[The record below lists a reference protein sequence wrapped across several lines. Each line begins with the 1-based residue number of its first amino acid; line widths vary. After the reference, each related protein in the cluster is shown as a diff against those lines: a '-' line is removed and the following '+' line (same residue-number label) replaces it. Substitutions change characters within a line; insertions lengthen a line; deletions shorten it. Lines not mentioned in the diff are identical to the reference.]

1 MAQTLEYNSSISQVS
16 AVTIPVFDEDMD
28 IIQKLDDEPN
38 DVGGLTANQ
47 LKAEF
52 DAAGKR
58 TQDYINNE
66 LIPVLISGALT
77 EEARANAEAER
88 VVNEQERVSN
98 EEARVAKETSRTTAE
113 ANRVLAENERVA
125 AEQNRVIA
133 EIARASAE
141 QARVD
146 STNGIVAQA
155 TAQANAAKTSADNA
169 KASETAVANNASA
182 ARNSADAAATS
193 ASAAASSSS
202 SASSSASA
210 AKAAQAAAEKA
221 RDEATGAV
229 GGDFATKP
237 EAQGYANTAES
248 NAKSYADQKFG
259 SIKIPDVSGAIGV
272 HNGDSTAHGDIRSL
286 ITNVQSATTAAQNA
300 ASSAQTAASNAQNTA
315 NSKATM
321 SEVNAAISTALSG
334 GAKVAA
340 GSYTGTGKYGSSNK
354 NSLSFDFVPK
364 LVIVATKNGLMPS
377 GGMWQSYCFIWTY
390 GQTSADKYNGGST
403 SYIYITQSGNTLS
416 WYNKD
421 GASGQ
426 CNDSGTVFYYVA
438 IG

>member
-98 EEARVAKETSRTTAE
+98 EEARVAKETSRITAE
-113 ANRVLAENERVA
+113 ANRVLAENERDV

-133 EIARASAE
+133 EAARVSAE

-155 TAQANAAKTSADNA
+155 TAQANAAKTSADGA
-169 KASETAVANNASA
+169 KASATAAAS
-182 ARNSADAAATS
+182 SATS
-193 ASAAASSSS
+193 ASNSASNAASSASSAASSSS
-202 SASSSASA
+202 FASSSASA
-210 AKAAQAAAEKA
+210 ARAAQAAAEKA
-221 RDEATGAV
+221 RDEAQGAV
-229 GGDFATKP
+229 GGDFATKT
-237 EAQGYANTAES
+237 EAKGYANTAES
-248 NAKSYADQKFG
+248 NAKSYTDQK
-259 SIKIPDVSGAIGV
+259 IAVIPTPDVSGQINT
-272 HNGDSTAHGDIRSL
+272 HNADTGAHSDIRQLIQQSAGYTKVQTLTDATKTLYGLGADAVPDDVLNAIKSL
-286 ITNVQSATTAAQNA
+286 IDGANTN
-300 ASSAQTAASNAQNTA
+300 A
-315 NSKATM
+315 NSKAK
-321 SEVNAAISTALSG
+321 I
-334 GAKVAA
+334 AK
-340 GSYTGTGKYGSSNK
+340 GTYKGTGKNGSSNK
-354 NSLSFDFVPK
+354 NSLSFDFEPK
-364 LVIVATKNGLMPS
+364 FLFVMRSIDFGNEDYMEQFLAINGTTKM
-377 GGMWQSYCFIWTY
+377 QSLCGDSNRVEVVW
-390 GQTSADKYNGGST
+390 
-403 SYIYITQSGNTLS
+403 SGNTVS
-416 WYNKD
+416 WYAAN
-421 GASGQ
+421 AHNQ
-426 CNDSGTVFYYVA
+426 LNDSGKQYSYVA